1 MAFRVYKFKTYKEA
15 YARVRGG
22 RARVKGRCVLSSRTF
37 VRNRGIILKI
47 RQLGGEAEDMNS
59 KLSMML
65 ALVVLGLLSAASIYA
80 WQMVNKPPESEL
92 TEFKVVVNGL
102 RELDVL
108 VHVNVNDGL
117 TREEAEQIAEETF
130 IQVMGEKVVHRLDK
144 LTLNENS
151 MEAHYTWGIDES
163 DMGHVFDMTGDIT
176 SRSITVTHCR

>member
-1 MAFRVYKFKTYKEA
+1 
-15 YARVRGG
+15 
-22 RARVKGRCVLSSRTF
+22 
-37 VRNRGIILKI
+37 
-47 RQLGGEAEDMNS
+47 
-59 KLSMML
+59 
-65 ALVVLGLLSAASIYA
+65 
-80 WQMVNKPPESEL
+80 MVNKPPESAL

-144 LTLNENS
+144 LILNENS